1 MKKKFD
7 APEKQDLR
15 VADWGSSEEPSPS
28 QTFALDNVISV
39 FPSEFDCVVLADFD
53 IVTFCQGNNYKRQQ
67 HQASVKK
74 EDEIEFCVPGPN
86 QVLKFD
92 RCLPCD
98 VFSLLIIYSVS
109 EKKLKVLCQV

>member
-1 MKKKFD
+1 MKKKLD

-15 VADWGSSEEPSPS
+15 VADWGSSEEPSLS
-28 QTFALDNVISV
+28 QTFALDNVYQCFSLGV
-39 FPSEFDCVVLADFD
+39 WLCCFTDFD

-67 HQASVKK
+67 QQASVKK

-86 QVLKFD
+86 KVLKFD